1 MLSINNPSVIIKN
14 SNGHNKK
21 KIYTINNQS
30 SQLFNIRIKDK
41 NEKEITT
48 VLSFAKKIDAL
59 KVAALLEMHYLFAR
73 EWPDSLIDIDSN
85 LILVTNHINYNSKLM
100 YLSINTWNYIDFNQN
115 CMNNLVDYLYITKFT
130 KNNENSYNIKGQLVK
145 ILEEN
150 IPCAQILNNIYN
162 KS

>member
-1 MLSINNPSVIIKN
+1 MLSINNPPVIIKN

-30 SQLFNIRIKDK
+30 SRLFNIRIKDK
-41 NEKEITT
+41 NEKELTT

-73 EWPDSLIDIDSN
+73 EWPDSLVDIDSN
-85 LILVTNHINYNSKLM
+85 LILVTNHINYNSKLL
-100 YLSINTWNYIDFNQN
+100 YLSINTWNHVDFNQN

-145 ILEEN
+145 ILEED